1 MVPLHKKSNLVSKKT
16 GPTSASTSTDN
27 PGIAKKVSC
36 ATTKKKKE
44 TLKKPHLSEQSAQCG
59 NIVSAAGED
68 MDTDIVHSL
77 LNS

>member
-36 ATTKKKKE
+36 ATTKTKKE
-44 TLKKPHLSEQSAQCG
+44 TLKKPHLSEQSAQCS
-59 NIVSAAGED
+59 NTVSGED
-68 MDTDIVHSL
+68 MDTP
-77 LNS
+77 